1 MNSLSTRAFWSALA
15 LCSLSFGGKAI
26 AQETLPAKL
35 EKAENAYYHD
45 QDIAK
50 KNYRKALAAA
60 LDDAVRA
67 EIYLLDFETVA
78 LPKKSSDPFETTPPR
93 PANTFVIAP
102 YDSTSKILKQRV
114 VKGPE
119 LAKLLPH
126 LKQTVGVEYTV
137 PGAMCHFPI
146 HGIRVWD
153 KEWRILFESSFCYK
167 CSNYYITYPN
177 YRDGSPQWTG
187 LSQKD
192 FEKVMTEL
200 MPIPQSEVDRFEA
213 KFGDG
218 KKDRQNE
225 EKKKQE

>member
-15 LCSLSFGGKAI
+15 LCSLSFGGKAV

-35 EKAENAYYHD
+35 EKAENAYYQD

-67 EIYLLDFETVA
+67 EVYLLDFETVS
-78 LPKKSSDPFETTPPR
+78 LPKKSNDPFEKTPPL
-93 PANTFVIAP
+93 PADTFVIAP
-102 YDSTSKILKQRV
+102 YDATSKILKQRII
-114 VKGPE
+114 KGAE

-126 LKQTVGVEYTV
+126 LKQTVGVEENTS
-137 PGAMCHFPI
+137 GAMCHFPI

-153 KEWRILFESSFCYK
+153 KDYRILFESSFCYK
-167 CSNYYITYPN
+167 CSNFFITYPN

-187 LSQKD
+187 LSQKE
-192 FEKVMTEL
+192 FEQVMTEL
-200 MPIPQSEVDRFEA
+200 MPIPQAELDRFEA
-213 KFGDG
+213 KFGG
-218 KKDRQNE
+218 G
-225 EKKKQE
+225 EKQKR

>member
-1 MNSLSTRAFWSALA
+1 MNSLSIRAFCSAIA

-35 EKAENAYYHD
+35 EKAESAYFQD
-45 QDIAK
+45 QEVAE

-78 LPKKSSDPFETTPPR
+78 LPKKSDDPFEKTPTV
-93 PANTFVIAP
+93 PANTFTIAP
-102 YDSTSKILKQRV
+102 YDATSKILKQRV
-114 VKGPE
+114 IKGAE

-126 LKQTVGVEYTV
+126 LKQTVGVEITS

-146 HGIRVWD
+146 HGLRVWD

-167 CSNYYITYPN
+167 CSNFYITYPN
-177 YRDGSPQWTG
+177 YRNGSPQWTG
-187 LSQKD
+187 LSHKE
-192 FEKVMTEL
+192 FENLMTEF
-200 MPIPQSEVDRFEA
+200 MPIPQSELERFNA

-218 KKDRQNE
+218 EKEAQ
-225 EKKKQE
+225 EKKAK